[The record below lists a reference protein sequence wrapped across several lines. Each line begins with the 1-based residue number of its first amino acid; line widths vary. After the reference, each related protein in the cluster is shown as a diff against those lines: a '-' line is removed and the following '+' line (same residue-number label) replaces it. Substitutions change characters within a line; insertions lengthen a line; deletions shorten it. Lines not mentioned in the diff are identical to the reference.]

1 MKNLK
6 PSELFSKGYIAMKNN
21 DYLKA
26 EQYFL
31 VALYQLS
38 IKQDDYVS
46 LLGCLDKLSLHL
58 YPKGNFE
65 NRDRVLEFYKLLSR
79 VDINVSQGYARA
91 LINGVLGEPDYTE
104 AIKQISKGYDDEKI
118 YLLAYLMNEG
128 KGLEKDSSK
137 AAILLKSQLLV
148 SSDREEEAKKL
159 YDSIGIDVLL
169 NDEQIEENIYKIL
182 KEIFKNSTSI
192 IEEDSINIETMLI
205 EFFKNTKNIPEID
218 K

>member
-1 MKNLK
+1 MKNLN
-6 PSELFSKGYIAMKNN
+6 PSELFSKGYHAMKNN
-21 DYLKA
+21 DYLIA
-26 EQYFL
+26 EKYFL
-31 VALYQLS
+31 TALYQLS
-38 IKQDDYVS
+38 IKQDNYTI

-58 YPKGNFE
+58 YPEGNFE

-79 VDINVSQGYARA
+79 VDINVSEGYARA

-148 SSDREEEAKKL
+148 SSNREKQAKKL
-159 YDSIGIDVLL
+159 YDSIGIDVEL
-169 NDEQIEENIYKIL
+169 NDEQIEENIDKIL
-182 KEIFKNSTSI
+182 KEIFKNSTLI

-205 EFFKNTKNIPEID
+205 EFFKNTKNIPEIN